1 MVWQR
6 DEDNAG
12 FTTGKPWLPIP
23 AGHRAKA
30 VDVQQVDT
38 NSILQ
43 HYRAALALRKSHAA
57 LRSGTIRFLDGTDD
71 MLAFIRESDGE
82 KLLCAFNF
90 SASAASWAMPKTVG
104 AVTALNLAG
113 TSAAVDG
120 NRLKLAGLSA
130 FIGAIG

>member
-1 MVWQR
+1 VWQR

-23 AGHRAKA
+23 AGHRTKA

-57 LRSGTIRFLDGTDD
+57 LRSGAIRFLDGADD
-71 MLAFIRESDGE
+71 VLAFTREGDGE

-90 SASAASWAMPKTVG
+90 SASAASWTLPKSLS
-104 AVTALNLAG
+104 AVMALGPASN
-113 TSAAVDG
+113 SAAVDG

-130 FIGAIG
+130 FIGTIS